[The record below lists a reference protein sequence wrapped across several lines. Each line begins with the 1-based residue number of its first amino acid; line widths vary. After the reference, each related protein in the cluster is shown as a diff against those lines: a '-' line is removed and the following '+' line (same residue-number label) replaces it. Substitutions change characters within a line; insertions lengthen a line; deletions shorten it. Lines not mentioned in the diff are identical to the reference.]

1 MVSYR
6 SHMTTPSATA
16 SEVACPRGRE
26 EVVDAIL
33 VAAADLFAERGPTAT
48 SIRDVAARAGVNH
61 GLVYRHFGTKD
72 QLVGAV
78 LTWLGSHFTA
88 LIASSPEPS
97 VAQGAIDRHL
107 RVIARVSLDGFPV
120 GELQSTF
127 PNVALILDPLL
138 RRHGDDRETR
148 LAAAHSLA
156 VYVSWCLFG
165 DFLRAATGLK
175 DVPEAD
181 VQASILAAAAAL
193 CAAPGHS

>member
-1 MVSYR
+1 
-6 SHMTTPSATA
+6 MTTADATA
-16 SEVACPRGRE
+16 SEVACPRGRT

-33 VAAADLFAERGPTAT
+33 VAAADLFAERGPAAT

-78 LTWLGSHFTA
+78 LNWLGAHFSG
-88 LIASSPEPS
+88 LIAAKASPQE
-97 VAQGAIDRHL
+97 ARAAIDRHM

-127 PNVALILDPLL
+127 PNVARILDPLL
-138 RRHGDDRETR
+138 RNRGDDREAR
-148 LAAAHSLA
+148 LATAHCLA
-156 VYVSWCLFG
+156 LHVSWCLFE

-175 DVPEAD
+175 DLPEAD
-181 VQASILAAAAAL
+181 LQESLLATTSALFAAAER
-193 CAAPGHS
+193 

>member
-6 SHMTTPSATA
+6 SHMTTAPATA

-26 EVVDAIL
+26 EVTDAIL
-33 VAAADLFAERGPTAT
+33 AAAADLFAERGPTAT

-78 LTWLGSHFTA
+78 LTWLGSHFSA
-88 LIASSPEPS
+88 LIASSPEPA
-97 VAQGAIDRHL
+97 VAQAAIDRHL

-127 PNVALILDPLL
+127 PNVARILEPML
-138 RRHGDDRETR
+138 RRHGDNRETR

-156 VYVSWCLFG
+156 VSVSWCLFG

-175 DVPEAD
+175 DISEAD
-181 VQASILAAAAAL
+181 LQASILAVAGTL
-193 CAAPGHS
+193 CAAPGRG